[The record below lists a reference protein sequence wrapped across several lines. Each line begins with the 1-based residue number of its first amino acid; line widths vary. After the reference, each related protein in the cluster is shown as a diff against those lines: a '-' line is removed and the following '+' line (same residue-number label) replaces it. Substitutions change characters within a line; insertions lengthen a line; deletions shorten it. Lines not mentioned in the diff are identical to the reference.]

1 MLKKTIA
8 VLGSTGSVGT
18 QTIEVAR
25 HLGYRVCAL
34 TAHSNYKLL
43 ETQSRE
49 FLPERVWIGE
59 ENYVNLKTAL
69 ADTPVK
75 VTTGENALC
84 ELAHDAKCD
93 LICNSLLGVSG
104 LLPTL
109 AAIDGGRDMALSNKE
124 VIVAGG
130 SIVTKRAK
138 EKGIKILPVDSEHSA
153 IFQCM
158 NGRRPAKIYLTA
170 SGGPFFGRDNAFL
183 RTVTPQMALAHPNWN
198 MGAKIT
204 VDSATMMNK
213 GLEIIEAV
221 WLFGV
226 EEKDIEVVVHR
237 ESIVHS
243 MVGFEDNS
251 VIAQLARPDM
261 RLCIQ
266 YALTYP
272 DRVPSLTPP
281 PDLFSLGSLTFAKPD
296 TENFPL
302 LELAREAIRTGGT
315 MPAAMSAANEQAVA
329 LFLNGNIG
337 FTDIFSLVIRASRE
351 TPLCAEPDVDDIMRA
366 DAFAREIVR
375 SACKRS
381 KLC

>member
-329 LFLNGNIG
+329 LFLNGDIG
-337 FTDIFSLVIRASRE
+337 FTDIFSLVIRASHE

>member
-1 MLKKTIA
+1 MLKKTVA

-18 QTIEVAR
+18 QTLQVAK
-25 HLGYRVCAL
+25 HLGYNVCAL
-34 TAHSNYKLL
+34 TAHGNYKLL
-43 ETQSRE
+43 EIQARE
-49 FLPERVWIGE
+49 FCPDSVWIGE
-59 ENYVNLKTAL
+59 DNYVNLKTAL
-69 ADTPVK
+69 ADTRIK
-75 VTTGENALC
+75 VLTGENALC
-84 ELAHDAKCD
+84 ELARDAKCD
-93 LICNSLLGVSG
+93 IVCNSLLGLSG

-109 AAIDGGRDMALSNKE
+109 AAIEGGHDIALSNKE
-124 VIVAGG
+124 VLVAGG
-130 SIVTKRAK
+130 SIVTARAK

-158 NGRRPAKIYLTA
+158 GGRKPSRIYLTA
-170 SGGPFFGRDNAFL
+170 SGGPFFGKDAGFL
-183 RTVTPQMALAHPNWN
+183 KTVTPQMALAHPNWN

-226 EEKDIEVVVHR
+226 KPRDIEVLVHR

-272 DRVPSLTPP
+272 DRVPSLTPA
-281 PDLFSLGSLTFAKPD
+281 PDLCELGSLTFSRPD
-296 TENFPL
+296 TETFPL
-302 LELAREAIRTGGT
+302 LELARRAIEKGGS
-315 MPAAMSAANEQAVA
+315 MPAAMSGANEEAVA
-329 LFLNGNIG
+329 LFLKGEIG
-337 FTDIFSLVIRASRE
+337 FTDIFTLVSEAAYGVPFCANPNVCDLREADRA
-351 TPLCAEPDVDDIMRA
+351 
-366 DAFAREIVR
+366 AREHVL
-375 SACKRS
+375 SAGKRR
-381 KLC
+381 

>member
-49 FLPERVWIGE
+49 FKPGRVWIGE

-69 ADTPVK
+69 ADTFVK

-109 AAIDGGRDMALSNKE
+109 AAIDGGHDMALSNKE

-130 SIVTKRAK
+130 SIVTRRAE

-158 NGRRPAKIYLTA
+158 DGRRPRRIYLTA
-170 SGGPFFGRDNAFL
+170 SGGPFFGKDGGFL
-183 RTVTPQMALAHPNWN
+183 RTVTPRMALAHPNWN

-251 VIAQLARPDM
+251 IIAQLARPDM

-281 PDLFSLGSLTFAKPD
+281 PDLFSLGALTFAKPD
-296 TENFPL
+296 TVNFPL

-329 LFLNGNIG
+329 LFLNGEIG
-337 FTDIFSLVIRASRE
+337 FTDIFSLVIRVSHE
-351 TPLCAEPDVDDIMRA
+351 TPLCAEPGVEDIMRA
-366 DAFAREIVR
+366 DADARERVR

>member
-49 FLPERVWIGE
+49 FKPGRVWIGE

-69 ADTPVK
+69 ADTSVK

-109 AAIDGGRDMALSNKE
+109 AAIDGGHDMALSNKE

-130 SIVTKRAK
+130 SIVTRRAK

-158 NGRRPAKIYLTA
+158 DGRRPRRIYLTA
-170 SGGPFFGRDNAFL
+170 SGGPFFGKDGEFL
-183 RTVTPQMALAHPNWN
+183 RTVTPKMALAHPNWN

-251 VIAQLARPDM
+251 IIAQLARPDM

-281 PDLFSLGSLTFAKPD
+281 PDLFSLGALTFAKPD
-296 TENFPL
+296 TVNFPL

-329 LFLNGNIG
+329 LFLNGEIG
-337 FTDIFSLVIRASRE
+337 FTDIFSLVIRVSHE
-351 TPLCAEPDVDDIMRA
+351 TPLCAEPGVDDIMRA
-366 DAFAREIVR
+366 DADARERVR